1 LSIFESLR
9 LNAINALK
17 ENSYKTEALGMT
29 ISCAYCSLT
38 LNNKLGVG
46 LALSPQGEG
55 ALSPIESN
63 PLSILEKAKVYEPFS
78 RAAALS
84 VMNAI
89 YAHKRTSLSVDYAP
103 DMRVM
108 LTQKVLKATDKDS
121 RIVIIGNLKPV
132 VAKLR
137 ENERNIEVFCRSS
150 NNPSEKIYNDI
161 FEYEAAMDAD
171 VLIITGAALL
181 GSTVD
186 ALVAMS
192 PKASLRIL
200 TGFSAGVDPQW
211 LKGTG
216 ITHVCSVN
224 LNPSVINNL
233 ALNNFESIFDYES
246 YLIAV
251 DQG

>member
-9 LNAINALK
+9 LNTLETLK
-17 ENSYKTEALGMT
+17 KNSYETEALGMT
-29 ISCAYCSLT
+29 LSCGYCALR
-38 LNNKLGVG
+38 LDNHFGIG

-55 ALSPIESN
+55 ALTPMHSN
-63 PLSILEKAKVYEPFS
+63 VQSIVEHAAAYEPFG

-84 VMNAI
+84 VMNAL
-89 YAHKRTSLSVDYAP
+89 YAHKRATIKLDYAP
-103 DMRVM
+103 NMRV
-108 LTQKVLKATDKDS
+108 LLSQKILEATNKHS
-121 RIVIIGNLKPV
+121 RIVIIGNLRPV

-137 ENERNIEVFCRSS
+137 ENGRQVEVFCRVA

-161 FEYEAAMDAD
+161 FEYEAVMDAD
-171 VLIITGAALL
+171 ILIITGAALI

-186 ALVAMS
+186 ALIAMS

-211 LKGTG
+211 LKGSG

-224 LNPSVINNL
+224 LKSDVINKLIRND
-233 ALNNFESIFDYES
+233 FESVFDYKS
-246 YLIAV
+246 YFIAV
-251 DQG
+251 E